1 MLHFG
6 DLAYAESTGTDWEHW
21 SRQNEALASRV
32 PYMVSIGNHEYD
44 YLSDDHHNDPSVTDG
59 NYSVGTYVLR
69 KIHQFTTVCLGLFC
83 DVSIGRS
90 RHSGVPGRRRRRGVR
105 RAYSGQCTRH
115 QVHQITVVLG
125 PLCDIWIPKPRR
137 NVHFAPDSGAKLC
150 THSTGVGTSCRSL
163 PRSHEWE
170 RHLLVRTRAIPTTT

>member
-90 RHSGVPGRRRRRGVR
+90 RHSGVPFI
-105 RAYSGQCTRH
+105 RATTAAGS
-115 QVHQITVVLG
+115 
-125 PLCDIWIPKPRR
+125 
-137 NVHFAPDSGAKLC
+137 APCLLRAMYTSSSPSNHCCFGA
-150 THSTGVGTSCRSL
+150 SL
-163 PRSHEWE
+163 
-170 RHLLVRTRAIPTTT
+170 

>member
-59 NYSVGTYVLR
+59 NYSVGTYSAKSTNLPLFVW
-69 KIHQFTTVCLGLFC
+69 VCF
-83 DVSIGRS
+83 V
-90 RHSGVPGRRRRRGVR
+90 
-105 RAYSGQCTRH
+105 T
-115 QVHQITVVLG
+115 
-125 PLCDIWIPKPRR
+125 
-137 NVHFAPDSGAKLC
+137 
-150 THSTGVGTSCRSL
+150 
-163 PRSHEWE
+163 
-170 RHLLVRTRAIPTTT
+170 